1 MHETQVE
8 EEEEEGETKTEA
20 ADTLFCFVF
29 VFFCAF
35 YFVFFF
41 VLSRVVTAPLSA
53 SDETRKRS
61 PPISVKKNW
70 TENKIKPS
78 ERKPENE
85 RERERERERKEQRTF
100 TNSVDV
106 LFETFPR
113 RFSSMRL
120 EKAVL
125 VSFLF
130 VFKGENGKKEHEI
143 RSFYHFIGLICVP
156 HSFQQSP
163 IFNQKRTYNNKNSNS
178 KSLIGRWSNQSR
190 SRTRQNRNKIIIS
203 LALFVCH
210 IRLNHS
216 QSSIKKNNLQQQ
228 EQRQQISDW
237 SIWATNRD
245 PELDKNQTILSFHW
259 PYFCAT
265 FVWTILH
272 LQSKTKLQQQEQRQQ
287 ISDWSIWAT
296 NRDRELGKIET
307 IEWKRCEEGNLA
319 AGLREWETA
328 RRWTHPARVNDAVVD
343 EEVVGRRR
351 PRVALDIVVVVVVVV
366 VACVEISLHA
376 LPPS

>member
-1 MHETQVE
+1 MKENP
-8 EEEEEGETKTEA
+8 
-20 ADTLFCFVF
+20 
-29 VFFCAF
+29 
-35 YFVFFF
+35 
-41 VLSRVVTAPLSA
+41 R
-53 SDETRKRS
+53 TR
-61 PPISVKKNW
+61 
-70 TENKIKPS
+70 
-78 ERKPENE
+78 E

-143 RSFYHFIGLICVP
+143 RSFYHLIGLICEP

-228 EQRQQISDW
+228 E
-237 SIWATNRD
+237 
-245 PELDKNQTILSFHW
+245 
-259 PYFCAT
+259 
-265 FVWTILH
+265 
-272 LQSKTKLQQQEQRQQ
+272 RQQ

-319 AGLREWETA
+319 TGLRE
-328 RRWTHPARVNDAVVD
+328 
-343 EEVVGRRR
+343 
-351 PRVALDIVVVVVVVV
+351 
-366 VACVEISLHA
+366 
-376 LPPS
+376 

>member
-29 VFFCAF
+29 VFLCAF

-53 SDETRKRS
+53 SDETRKRA

-143 RSFYHFIGLICVP
+143 RSFYHLIGLICEP

-216 QSSIKKNNLQQQ
+216 QSSIKKITYNSKNNDSKSLIGRYGQPIGIQN
-228 EQRQQISDW
+228 S
-237 SIWATNRD
+237 T
-245 PELDKNQTILSFHW
+245 
-259 PYFCAT
+259 
-265 FVWTILH
+265 
-272 LQSKTKLQQQEQRQQ
+272 KTKQNYHF
-287 ISDWSIWAT
+287 I
-296 NRDRELGKIET
+296 
-307 IEWKRCEEGNLA
+307 
-319 AGLREWETA
+319 GL
-328 RRWTHPARVNDAVVD
+328 
-343 EEVVGRRR
+343 
-351 PRVALDIVVVVVVVV
+351 I
-366 VACVEISLHA
+366 CVPHSFEPFSVFNKKK
-376 LPPS
+376 